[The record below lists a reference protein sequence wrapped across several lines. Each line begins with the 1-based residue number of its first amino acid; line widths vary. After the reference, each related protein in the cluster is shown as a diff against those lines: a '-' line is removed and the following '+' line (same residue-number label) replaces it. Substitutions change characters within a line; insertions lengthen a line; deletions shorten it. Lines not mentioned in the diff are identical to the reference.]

1 MIYPTTEL
9 PRLSAEEEAALILS
23 DIFGDDKEAEDAA
36 LLELSIEYSTETQ
49 EELNEIIV
57 ENESAIYERYLQAE
71 D

>member
-9 PRLSAEEEAALILS
+9 PRLSTEEEAALILS
-23 DIFGDDKEAEDAA
+23 DIFGDDKDAEDVA

-49 EELNEIIV
+49 DELNEVIV
-57 ENESAIYERYLQAE
+57 ENETAIYERYLPAQ

>member
-9 PRLSAEEEAALILS
+9 PRLSTEEEAALILS
-23 DIFGDDKEAEDAA
+23 DIFGDDKDAEDVA

-49 EELNEIIV
+49 DELTEVIV
-57 ENESAIYERYLQAE
+57 ENETAIYERYLPAQ

>member
-1 MIYPTTEL
+1 MIYPTSEL
-9 PRLSAEEEAALILS
+9 PRLSTEEEAALILS
-23 DIFGDDKEAEDAA
+23 DIFGDDKDAEDQA